1 MRVKLILVGTIVTSL
16 SVFSAVVPKALTSQS
31 SDNLHSASIE
41 TINGIPVQRSQVS
54 IAGPSDVDGLIKES
68 DLIVIGKI
76 EQSLEEAEP
85 IVTRATDGAISSAA
99 SLVKMT
105 VRKVFKGDPNL
116 KNQTIKIGQSIVILS
131 DKRGKPYISAI
142 ETVQPYQKGR
152 YLLFLKKGNGVD
164 AYFAITLFY
173 GRHNIDGTDNSEEKI
188 DSPSYQTVRKI
199 VRQRFKED

>member
-1 MRVKLILVGTIVTSL
+1 MRVKLVVTGAM
-16 SVFSAVVPKALTSQS
+16 VAIFGAFSAVVPKIATSQS
-31 SDNLHSASIE
+31 SDDPHSASIE
-41 TINGIPVQRSQVS
+41 TINGIPVQRSQAS
-54 IAGPSDVDGLIKES
+54 FAGPSDVDGLVKGS

-85 IVTRATDGAISSAA
+85 IVSRDVDGEISSAT

-116 KNQTIKIGQSIVILS
+116 KNQTIKIGQSIAILT
-131 DKRGKPYISAI
+131 DKTGKPYIEAI
-142 ETVQPYQKGR
+142 ENVHPYQKGR
-152 YLLFLKKGNGVD
+152 YLLFLRKGNGVD
-164 AYFAITLFY
+164 AYFASTLFY
-173 GRHNIDGTDNSEEKI
+173 GRHNINGTDNSEEKI